1 MTDATVRLLD
11 LFSQDWAGPPD
22 SARFIADARHG
33 TPRTQARR
41 DSRNLAPN
49 TTTRS
54 RDTLTVTK
62 GLGTSMSITRRRTRG
77 ALATTLALGLTL
89 ALAACAPSTPAP
101 GTSSTPAPATTDA
114 TKELDQLTVGLA
126 ASAETLDVATSGL
139 MVAYTIAAV
148 AQEGL
153 VAIDDTGAI
162 VPALAESWESKDNT
176 SFVYTL
182 REATFSDGTPVT
194 TDDVV
199 ASIDHYRDAEKAPS
213 TAYYWPAVKSVEAT
227 GEREVTITLEAP
239 SATFAWTPSAAA
251 GLFIAPKKWLE
262 SAGTIGSPADL
273 LVGTGPYTI
282 TEFVPGSHVAAKRN
296 DAYWGAKGRAKTLR
310 LDFITDDNTRL
321 LAFQDGSL
329 DLAFNVPVDQA
340 DQWSKVAGA
349 RLETVDDSSWQGL
362 MFNPATK
369 PFDEL
374 EVRQAVAHAIDR
386 DAIATGLLKGKATP
400 ATGITAPSQLAIGTS
415 TAEAEASIGQLPKVG
430 FDLDAARAVLA
441 KSSVPSG
448 FSTTL
453 AYPDSMP
460 ALGRASLAIAEQLK
474 QIGITLEVKQIP
486 VSEWSNSFGNGEGIQ
501 WMSYTPPVPTDWPTD
516 WLLGEYN
523 PEGFADETIT
533 GLQAEAAAA
542 TTPAERLA
550 KVTEATRLALE
561 QQLFAPVYWGTST
574 TAVGKRVAT
583 EGFSQYFFQTPWPTR
598 IVPTA

>member
-1 MTDATVRLLD
+1 
-11 LFSQDWAGPPD
+11 
-22 SARFIADARHG
+22 
-33 TPRTQARR
+33 
-41 DSRNLAPN
+41 
-49 TTTRS
+49 
-54 RDTLTVTK
+54 
-62 GLGTSMSITRRRTRG
+62 MSLTRRRTRG

-101 GTSSTPAPATTDA
+101 GTSSTPSPVATDPA
-114 TKELDQLTVGLA
+114 KPLDRLTVGLA
-126 ASAETLDVATSGL
+126 ASAETLDVANSGL
-139 MVAYTIAAV
+139 MVAYTIAV
-148 AQEGL
+148 LAQEGL
-153 VAIDDTGAI
+153 VGIDDAGAI
-162 VPALAESWESKDNT
+162 VPALAEDWSTADNQT
-176 SFVYTL
+176 FVYTL

-194 TDDVV
+194 TGDVV
-199 ASIDHYRDAEKAPS
+199 ASINHYRDSEKAPS
-213 TAYYWPAVKSVEAT
+213 TAYYWPAVRSVEAT
-227 GEREVTITLEAP
+227 GDREVTITLEAP

-251 GLFIAPKKWLE
+251 GLFIAPQAWLE

-282 TEFVPGSHVAAKRN
+282 TEFVPGSHVSAKRN
-296 DAYWGAKGRAKTLR
+296 ETYWGTKGRADTVR

-321 LAFQDGSL
+321 LAFQEGSL
-329 DLAFNVPVDQA
+329 DIAFNVPVDQA
-340 DQWSKVAGA
+340 EQWSKVQGA

-374 EVRQAVAHAIDR
+374 GVRQAIAHAIDR
-386 DAIATGLLKGKATP
+386 DSITTGLLKGKATP
-400 ATGITAPSQLAIGTS
+400 AIGITAPSQLAVGTS
-415 TAEAEASIGQLPKVG
+415 PEAAEAAVAELPVTA
-430 FDLDAARAVLA
+430 FDLDAARTALA
-441 KSSVPSG
+441 TTSVPSG
-448 FSTTL
+448 FETSI

-523 PEGFADETIT
+523 PEGFKDDAII

-542 TTPAERLA
+542 TTPADRLA
-550 KVTEATRLALE
+550 KVTEATGLALE

-574 TAVGKRVAT
+574 TAIGPRVAT
-583 EGFSQYFFQTPWPTR
+583 DGFSQYFFQTPWPAR
-598 IVPTA
+598 VGPTS

>member
-1 MTDATVRLLD
+1 
-11 LFSQDWAGPPD
+11 
-22 SARFIADARHG
+22 
-33 TPRTQARR
+33 
-41 DSRNLAPN
+41 
-49 TTTRS
+49 
-54 RDTLTVTK
+54 
-62 GLGTSMSITRRRTRG
+62 MSTTRRRTRG
-77 ALATTLALGLTL
+77 ALATTLALGLL
-89 ALAACAPSTPAP
+89 ALAACAPSGPAPGSTTTPAP
-101 GTSSTPAPATTDA
+101 VTTDA
-114 TKELDQLTVGLA
+114 SKELDQLTVGLA

-162 VPALAESWESKDNT
+162 VPALAETWKTDDNT

-182 REATFSDGTPVT
+182 RDATFSDGTPVT

-199 ASIDHYRDAEKAPS
+199 ASINHYRDAEKAPS

-251 GLFIAPKKWLE
+251 GLFVAPKKWLE
-262 SAGTIGSPADL
+262 SAGTIGSPTDL

-282 TEFVPGSHVAAKRN
+282 TEFVPGSHVAAERN
-296 DAYWGAKGRAKTLR
+296 EKYWGSKGRAKTLR
-310 LDFITDDNTRL
+310 LDFITDDSTRL

-329 DLAFNVPVDQA
+329 DIAFNVPVDQA
-340 DQWSKVAGA
+340 DQWSKVEGA
-349 RLETVDDSSWQGL
+349 RLETVDDNSWQGL

-369 PFDEL
+369 PFDEP
-374 EVRQAVAHAIDR
+374 EVRRAVAHAIDR
-386 DAIATGLLKGKATP
+386 DAITTGLLKGKATP
-400 ATGITAPSQLAIGTS
+400 ATGITAPGQLAIGTS
-415 TAEAEASIGQLPKVG
+415 AADAEAAVAQLPVAA
-430 FDLDAARAVLA
+430 FDLDAARAELA

-448 FSTTL
+448 FTTTL
-453 AYPDSMP
+453 AYPDSIP

-486 VSEWSNSFGNGEGIQ
+486 VSEWSNSFGNGEGVQ

-598 IVPTA
+598 VVPTA

>member
-1 MTDATVRLLD
+1 
-11 LFSQDWAGPPD
+11 
-22 SARFIADARHG
+22 
-33 TPRTQARR
+33 
-41 DSRNLAPN
+41 
-49 TTTRS
+49 
-54 RDTLTVTK
+54 
-62 GLGTSMSITRRRTRG
+62 MSITRRRTRG

-101 GTSSTPAPATTDA
+101 GTSTAPSAVATDP

-126 ASAETLDVATSGL
+126 ASAETLDVANSGL
-139 MVAYTIAAV
+139 MVAYTIAV
-148 AQEGL
+148 LAQEGL
-153 VAIDDTGAI
+153 VGIDDSGAI
-162 VPALAESWESKDNT
+162 VPALAEGWTTTDNQT
-176 SFVYTL
+176 FVYTL

-199 ASIDHYRDAEKAPS
+199 ASINHYRDAEKAPS

-227 GEREVTITLEAP
+227 GEREVTITLETP

-262 SAGTIGSPADL
+262 SAQTIGSPADL

-282 TEFVPGSHVAAKRN
+282 TEFVPGSHVSAQRN
-296 DAYWGAKGRAKTLR
+296 EKYWGTKGRAATVR

-321 LAFQDGSL
+321 LAFQEGSL
-329 DLAFNVPVDQA
+329 DIAFNVPVDQA
-340 DQWSKVAGA
+340 DQWSKVEGA
-349 RLETVDDSSWQGL
+349 RLETVDDNSWQGL

-374 EVRQAVAHAIDR
+374 GVRQAIAHAIDR
-386 DAIATGLLKGKATP
+386 DSITTGLLKGKATP
-400 ATGITAPSQLAIGTS
+400 ATGITAPGQLAVGTS
-415 TAEAEASIGQLPKVG
+415 PEAAKAAVAELPVAA
-430 FDLDAARAVLA
+430 FDLDAARAALA
-441 KSSVPSG
+441 TSSVPSG
-448 FSTTL
+448 FETTI

-516 WLLGEYN
+516 WLLGEFN
-523 PEGFADETIT
+523 PEGFKNEAIT
-533 GLQAEAAAA
+533 GLQAEAAVAA
-542 TTPAERLA
+542 TPADRLA
-550 KVTEATRLALE
+550 KVTEASKLALE

-574 TAVGKRVAT
+574 TAIGSRVAT
-583 EGFSQYFFQTPWPTR
+583 DGFSQYFFQTPWPTR
-598 IVPTA
+598 VVPTA